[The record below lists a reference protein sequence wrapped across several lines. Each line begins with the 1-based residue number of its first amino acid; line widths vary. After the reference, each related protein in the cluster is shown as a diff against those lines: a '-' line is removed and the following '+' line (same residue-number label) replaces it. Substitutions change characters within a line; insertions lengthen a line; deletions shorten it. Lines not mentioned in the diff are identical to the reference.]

1 MKKIIHYLRPY
12 IPLMCL
18 GLTIKFIGTIMDL
31 ALPWI
36 LSYIIDDVVPRGS
49 KTGIFL
55 WGGAMILCAAVS
67 IVGNI
72 SANRIAAKVSR
83 NTTERIR
90 HDLFARTM
98 RLSCSQSDR
107 FTLPSLISRL
117 TSDTYNVHHMFSMMQ
132 RRGVRA
138 PILLVGGICVTITL
152 EPVLTLVLVAVLPLL
167 ALVVWL
173 VSRHVIPLYTLVQN
187 AIDKI
192 VRKVQE
198 NITGVRVIKALSK
211 SDYERARFDEINKD
225 AVKREQRAGMVTN
238 ITSPVMNLLLNGGLT
253 AVIVVGAFRVN

>member
-107 FTLPSLISRL
+107 FTLPSLIS
-117 TSDTYNVHHMFSMMQ
+117 
-132 RRGVRA
+132 
-138 PILLVGGICVTITL
+138 
-152 EPVLTLVLVAVLPLL
+152 
-167 ALVVWL
+167 
-173 VSRHVIPLYTLVQN
+173 
-187 AIDKI
+187 
-192 VRKVQE
+192 
-198 NITGVRVIKALSK
+198 
-211 SDYERARFDEINKD
+211 
-225 AVKREQRAGMVTN
+225 
-238 ITSPVMNLLLNGGLT
+238 
-253 AVIVVGAFRVN
+253 